1 MQLIILQIIWKSNY
15 LSGCEVDKRRVVV
28 TGVGMITPLGN
39 DAATSWNAI
48 LAGKSG
54 VTAYSEYEKSELL
67 SSRVYAGIKNFDP
80 ERYLAYKEIKKFDPF
95 ILYGL
100 AAAKQAL
107 ADSKLTIDDSNAH
120 RAGVAIGAGI
130 GGLGIIE
137 KSRDILSEQGPKR
150 ISPFFIPGCII
161 NMAAGIVSINLG
173 LKGPS
178 FSTVSACTTGSHN
191 IGEAA
196 RHIIYGDVDIMLAGG
211 CEKGSTPLAM
221 AGFAALKALSTNHND
236 SPELASRP
244 WDRDRDGFVLGDGAG
259 VLVLEEYE
267 HAKKRGALIYAELIG
282 YGLSSDAYHM
292 TAPDGI
298 GAANCMRNALNDAKI
313 NKEDVDYINAHGTST
328 PVGDACESNAVKEVF
343 GEHAYK
349 LLISST
355 KSMTGHLLGATG
367 AVEAAFS
374 IYALINNIAPPTI
387 NLDNPS
393 DDCDL
398 DYVANKAREREINIV
413 LSNSFGF
420 GGTNASLVFKK
431 LE

>member
-1 MQLIILQIIWKSNY
+1 MS
-15 LSGCEVDKRRVVV
+15 KRRVVV
-28 TGVGMITPLGN
+28 TGIGMITPLGN
-39 DAATSWNAI
+39 NTLSSWQAL

-54 VTAYSEYEKSELL
+54 ITAYNDYDKTELL
-67 SSRVYAGIKNFDP
+67 PSRVYAGIKNFDP
-80 ERYLAYKEIKKFDPF
+80 ELYLPSKEIKKFDTF
-95 ILYGL
+95 ITYGF

-107 ADSKLTIDDSNAH
+107 EDSKLTVDETNAE
-120 RAGVAIGAGI
+120 RIGVAIGSGI
-130 GGLGIIE
+130 GGLSVIE
-137 KSRDILSEQGPKR
+137 RTRDLLRDSGPRK
-150 ISPFFIPGCII
+150 ISPFFIPGSII

-196 RHIIYGDVDIMLAGG
+196 RHIIYGDVDVMLAGG

-221 AGFAALKALSTNHND
+221 SGFCALKALSTNYND
-236 SPELASRP
+236 CPDKASRP
-244 WDRDRDGFVLGDGAG
+244 WDKDRDGFVLGDGAG
-259 VLVLEEYE
+259 ILVLEEYE
-267 HAKKRGALIYAELIG
+267 HAKRRGARIYAELIG

-298 GAANCMRNALNDAKI
+298 GAANCMRNALKDAQI
-313 NKEDVDYINAHGTST
+313 NFDDVDYINAHGTST
-328 PVGDACESNAVKEVF
+328 PVGDIMESNSVKEVF
-343 GEHAYK
+343 KDHAYN
-349 LLISST
+349 LMMSST

-374 IYALINNIAPPTI
+374 ILSLVNGIVPPTI

-393 DDCDL
+393 EGCDL
-398 DYVANKAREREINIV
+398 DYVAHKAKEKTINIA

-420 GGTNASLVFKK
+420 GGTNASLVFKTFNG
-431 LE
+431 